1 MAVKRLSVCRF
12 LSSALVMLL
21 ILSSFSVPTRAVG
34 ALGVWREPPSGFMS
48 ASDVEYV
55 KEGDYVAN
63 WGVRGEHA
71 TFLSEYARDY
81 YTGDCTY
88 ENFITHQG
96 NANIDDTPASDLF
109 TALSDSMNA
118 KCTYIT
124 SYSDTCDLY
133 KYTDCM
139 VNNYNYI
146 SSFYSGEKLNG
157 EWDGAR
163 TWNREHVWP
172 DSKIEGESQDDIMM
186 LRPTSVK
193 ENSARGN
200 MAYGESSGYFD
211 PNTVSDGGFN
221 LHGDC
226 ARILLYTYV
235 RWKTTS
241 SVWGE
246 SGVIENLDILLK
258 WMEEDP
264 VDTWEMGRNDAVQSI
279 TGVRNV
285 FVDYPELSWLLF
297 DRQIPENYVSPS
309 SVSAE
314 SGHTYIANV
323 TEPTCTEKG
332 YTTYS
337 CPICGSSFVGSET
350 AANGHVDVD
359 EDGKCDICGNTL
371 ADEAPK
377 FKLYT
382 DAVTEGDYLIVS
394 DGSALAAA
402 AMENADRLAYAEVTE
417 GDSIATDNAA
427 IIFHISEENGY
438 WTIYNADA
446 GKYVS
451 STGLKNKAVLS
462 SDSSDKTLWTA
473 SMADGKY
480 EFVNKYNREINVN
493 SYLRCNGTY
502 GWACYSTST
511 GGSLT
516 LYKKDENTEP
526 EPPTTCTV
534 TWANYDGTILET
546 DENVSLG
553 ELPSYD
559 GETPVRPSD
568 SEYTYTFAGWDNDV
582 NAELT
587 GDLTFTAL
595 FNAEE
600 IEPEPPATCTVTWAN
615 YDGTILETDENVSLG
630 ELPSYDGEIPVRP
643 SDSEYT
649 YTFAGWDNDVNAELT
664 GDITFTAVFYAEEIE
679 PEPSAETYTVTWKNY
694 DGTILETD
702 KNVSYGE
709 LPSYDGKTPSRSS
722 DNEYTYTFAGWDKDV
737 KEKVTGDITFTA
749 VFDAKKRTVPVSEP
763 VVSVNI
769 AEASVSGSAP
779 SAVLEA
785 LKKSVYSYEGIYATE
800 EKADIVS
807 ALGISA
813 AAQEKMEEI
822 IIEKFLRISETVVV
836 KFDGATALRAEITPM
851 KRYKVTYT
859 DDSDPTVSSAVG
871 EEVTKPVTVSLSVGE
886 AFINSLS
893 SSTVYVNHKG
903 KYQYGAKVS
912 DGKIRFTTGHGFSL
926 FEVTTVDSA
935 IARVGNIGF
944 FSLQDAVDEMTENGT
959 LAITTVARGNLSAVV
974 AREISI
980 TVTNA
985 GSAAVTLKPA
995 SGYEMT
1001 VKGNVYTFRKADS
1014 DTSTDDTSSDSDD
1027 DSSSGRKSSG
1037 SSSRSSSGSSSGSSS
1052 NSVSA
1057 NTSDD
1062 SSAVLW
1068 TVLGVLAVIG
1078 TGATLYFRKRCE

>member
-1 MAVKRLSVCRF
+1 MYLHN
-12 LSSALVMLL
+12 LV
-21 ILSSFSVPTRAVG
+21 
-34 ALGVWREPPSGFMS
+34 
-48 ASDVEYV
+48 
-55 KEGDYVAN
+55 
-63 WGVRGEHA
+63 
-71 TFLSEYARDY
+71 
-81 YTGDCTY
+81 
-88 ENFITHQG
+88 
-96 NANIDDTPASDLF
+96 
-109 TALSDSMNA
+109 
-118 KCTYIT
+118 
-124 SYSDTCDLY
+124 SDTCDLY

-314 SGHTYIANV
+314 SGHTYTANV

-402 AMENADRLAYAEVTE
+402 AMENADRLAYVEVTE

-446 GKYVS
+446 GQYVS

-462 SDSSDKTLWTA
+462 SDSSDMTLWTA

-480 EFVNKYNREINVN
+480 EFVNKYNGEKNVN

-502 GWACYSTST
+502 GWACYSAST
-511 GGSLT
+511 VGSLT

-559 GETPVRPSD
+559 GE
-568 SEYTYTFAGWDNDV
+568 
-582 NAELT
+582 
-587 GDLTFTAL
+587 
-595 FNAEE
+595 
-600 IEPEPPATCTVTWAN
+600 
-615 YDGTILETDENVSLG
+615 
-630 ELPSYDGEIPVRP
+630 IPVRP
-643 SDSEYT
+643 SDS
-649 YTFAGWDNDVNAELT
+649 
-664 GDITFTAVFYAEEIE
+664 
-679 PEPSAETYTVTWKNY
+679 
-694 DGTILETD
+694 
-702 KNVSYGE
+702 
-709 LPSYDGKTPSRSS
+709 
-722 DNEYTYTFAGWDKDV
+722 EYTYTFAGWDKDV

-903 KYQYGAKVS
+903 KYQYGAKIS
-912 DGKIRFTTGHGFSL
+912 DGKIQFTTGHGFSL